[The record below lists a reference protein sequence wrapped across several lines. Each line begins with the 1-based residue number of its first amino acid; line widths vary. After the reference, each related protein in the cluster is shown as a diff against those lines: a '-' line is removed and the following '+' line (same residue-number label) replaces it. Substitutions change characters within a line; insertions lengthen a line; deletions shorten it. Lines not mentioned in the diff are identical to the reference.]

1 MPKSKRVLGSNLVRL
16 DATTDEEIAR
26 QIAEDPDTAPELT
39 DEMLEEAELYE
50 GDRFVR
56 QVGRPKGSGKKELV
70 TLRIDRDVL
79 DRFRADGPGWQTR
92 LNDTLRAVNEGG
104 QFEEVRRK
112 TFAEGY
118 AMAMQAVQEQASR
131 AAPGERGSAPRW
143 GRARRRQRGTN
154 ARMVEEILQAAA
166 PRPLRPAEIRKALQ
180 DKGVAMALTSIRHAL
195 SQLETRKRSQASR
208 RYKTSASSE
217 AP

>member
-1 MPKSKRVLGSNLVRL
+1 MPKSKRALGSNLARL
-16 DATTDEEIAR
+16 DATTDEEITR

-56 QVGRPKGSGKKELV
+56 LVGRPKGSGKKELV

-104 QFEEVRRK
+104 QIEEVRRK

-118 AMAMQAVQEQASR
+118 AMAIQAVWEQASR
-131 AAPGERGSAPRW
+131 AAPDEGGSAPR

-154 ARMVEEILQAAA
+154 AQMVEEILQAAA
-166 PRPLRPAEIRKALQ
+166 PRALRPAEIRKALQ
-180 DKGVAMALTSIRHAL
+180 DKGIAMAPTAIRHAL
-195 SQLETRKRSQASR
+195 SQLETPKRSQASR